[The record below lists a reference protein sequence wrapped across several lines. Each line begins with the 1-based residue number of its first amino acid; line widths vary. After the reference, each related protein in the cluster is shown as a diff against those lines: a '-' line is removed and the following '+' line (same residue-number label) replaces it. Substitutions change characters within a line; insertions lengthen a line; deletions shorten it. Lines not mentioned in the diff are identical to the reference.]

1 MRSRAT
7 PSGSGGSGHGGE
19 SLAAELPE
27 GALERRPVHWPLVP
41 PEVFSLRADLMRAS
55 GFPASSPSSSFT
67 EWTGA
72 SYHSDRP
79 H

>member
-1 MRSRAT
+1 
-7 PSGSGGSGHGGE
+7 
-19 SLAAELPE
+19 
-27 GALERRPVHWPLVP
+27 
-41 PEVFSLRADLMRAS
+41 MRAS

>member
-1 MRSRAT
+1 
-7 PSGSGGSGHGGE
+7 
-19 SLAAELPE
+19 
-27 GALERRPVHWPLVP
+27 
-41 PEVFSLRADLMRAS
+41 MRAP

-79 H
+79 HTESFR